1 MEVTK
6 HEPGMFSWADLGTP
20 DAEGAKRFYTEL
32 LELDAT
38 DMPMGEGMSYSMLSK
53 RGKNSCALYTMPDE
67 MAQMTGGR
75 PAWLSYFTVESA
87 DETAPRITELGGT
100 VVNGPFDVF
109 TSGRMVVA
117 MDPTGA
123 MFAAWEPRDHIGA
136 GIFGEPGALAWNELY
151 THDTEAAASLLR
163 RPLRLDDE
171 HPSRCRRRGLRRVP
185 AGRPVGGRH
194 DGDQERVGRGAVLL
208 VDLFLSSRPRR
219 LARKG
224 QRSRGNR
231 SRAANRGTRRGQDR
245 APAGPPGRP
254 LLHHPDR
261 PVANGGGLNR
271 PIATADP
278 QEMSAA

>member
-38 DMPMGEGMSYSMLSK
+38 DMPMGEGMSYTMLSK
-53 RGKNSCALYTMPDE
+53 GGKNSCALYTMPDE

-100 VVNGPFDVF
+100 VMNGPFDVF

-123 MFAAWEPRDHIGA
+123 MFAVWEPRDHIGA

-151 THDTEAAASLLR
+151 TNDTDAAAAFYGGLFGWT
-163 RPLRLDDE
+163 PNTHPAAGGGEYVEYRL
-171 HPSRCRRRGLRRVP
+171 
-185 AGRPVGGRH
+185 
-194 DGDQERVGRGAVLL
+194 GDQSAAGMMAIRKEWGEVPCYWSIYFSVADLDASLDKANGLGATVVAPPIEVPGVGRI
-208 VDLFLSSRPRR
+208 
-219 LARKG
+219 
-224 QRSRGNR
+224 
-231 SRAANRGTRRGQDR
+231 
-245 APAGPPGRP
+245 AP
-254 LLHHPDR
+254 LQ
-261 PVANGGGLNR
+261 
-271 PIATADP
+271 DP
-278 QEMSAA
+278 QGGHFSIMQIDPARMASRSC